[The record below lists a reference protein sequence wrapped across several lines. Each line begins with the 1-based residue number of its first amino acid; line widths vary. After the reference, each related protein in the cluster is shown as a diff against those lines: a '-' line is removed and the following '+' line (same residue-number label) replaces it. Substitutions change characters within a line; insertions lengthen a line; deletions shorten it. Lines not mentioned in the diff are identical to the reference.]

1 LTSLNYFVSFDTDLI
16 QRDRVYDYL
25 SQSYWSPNL
34 RRDLFDQGLQN
45 SLCVG
50 AYEEGTNKQIA
61 FARLVTDYARFAYLC
76 DVFVFDEY
84 QGKGVAQRMLDELFN
99 HEKVKTVG
107 HWLLATKDAHKLYEK
122 LGFEAAGERYM
133 RMGRS
138 SDRWQE
144 PSSNS

>member
-1 LTSLNYFVSFDTDLI
+1 MSNLNYFVSFDTDLI
-16 QRDRVYDYL
+16 QHDRVYDYL
-25 SQSYWSPNL
+25 RQSYWSPNI
-34 RRDLFDQGLQN
+34 RRDLYDQAVL
-45 SLCVG
+45 SSFCVG

-99 HEKVKTVG
+99 HQKVQTVG
-107 HWLLATKDAHKLYEK
+107 HWILATKDAHTLYEK
-122 LGFEAAGERYM
+122 LGFEPADERYM

-138 SDRWQE
+138 SDRWQV
-144 PSSNS
+144 PASKS